1 MGTDSCPQSILYR
14 TFFGSAATILV
25 PSRYVTLQYVN
36 KQLTLHEIKLLT
48 PKSVWLLDHS
58 AAILW
63 PWESLFKMLRMF
75 SSWGTFA
82 ILLLYSNK
90 QPAVYKIYVEHP
102 VRHCYSTF
110 GLVCSLKPNR
120 TKLLCVWEAKCL
132 LNLKQFLGFIFNTCQ
147 WQLWARLVAKLF
159 QKITFPTLT

>member
-14 TFFGSAATILV
+14 TFFASAATIPV

-48 PKSVWLLDHS
+48 PKSAWLLDHS

-90 QPAVYKIYVEHP
+90 QPAVYKKYVEHS
-102 VRHCYSTF
+102 VRYYCSTF
-110 GLVCSLKPNR
+110 GLVCSLKPNQ
-120 TKLLCVWEAKCL
+120 TALCMRGKVSSRS
-132 LNLKQFLGFIFNTCQ
+132 KQYLGFIFNTSPNGNFG
-147 WQLWARLVAKLF
+147 LSYSRK
-159 QKITFPTLT
+159 